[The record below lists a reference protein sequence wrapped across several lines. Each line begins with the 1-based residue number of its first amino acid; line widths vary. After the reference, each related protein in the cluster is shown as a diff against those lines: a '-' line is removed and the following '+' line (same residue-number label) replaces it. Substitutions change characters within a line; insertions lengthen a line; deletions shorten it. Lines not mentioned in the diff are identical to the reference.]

1 MKSKSALKRTIEQD
15 PMKIVA
21 EMCELQDRL
30 DKAERGLEACV
41 LTLRTIK
48 GWSYLNPPQWQKNVP
63 ANEWIWLRGLVT
75 GTLFFDG
82 NYR

>member
-1 MKSKSALKRTIEQD
+1 MKSKSALRRTIEQD

-48 GWSYLNPPQWQKNVP
+48 GWSYLNPP
-63 ANEWIWLRGLVT
+63 
-75 GTLFFDG
+75 
-82 NYR
+82 